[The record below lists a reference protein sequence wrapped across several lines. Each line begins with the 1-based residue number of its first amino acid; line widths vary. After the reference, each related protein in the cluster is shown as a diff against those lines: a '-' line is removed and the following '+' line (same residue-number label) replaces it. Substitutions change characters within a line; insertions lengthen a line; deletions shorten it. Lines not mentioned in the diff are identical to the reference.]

1 MTGMLLIIM
10 SLLALALSWIVTCGI
25 IKLITLCFGFAF
37 SWLIATG
44 IWLVFLLLRSVFRKQ
59 ADMVKLVK
67 FEFKFKT
74 YEDFLLNAIK
84 LEEENKQMAKLTGYY
99 AVAVIE

>member
-1 MTGMLLIIM
+1 
-10 SLLALALSWIVTCGI
+10 
-25 IKLITLCFGFAF
+25 
-37 SWLIATG
+37 
-44 IWLVFLLLRSVFRKQ
+44 
-59 ADMVKLVK
+59 MVKLVK

-99 AVAVIE
+99 AVAVIIGMKITESPWCLWAFLLPLSMS

>member
-25 IKLITLCFGFAF
+25 IKLITLCFGAAF

-44 IWLVFLLLRSVFRKQ
+44 IWLVLLSL
-59 ADMVKLVK
+59 KLVFGK
-67 FEFKFKT
+67 
-74 YEDFLLNAIK
+74 
-84 LEEENKQMAKLTGYY
+84 
-99 AVAVIE
+99 